1 MSDPADPAVP
11 DPVPSDSALPGGTPP
26 EPVHPNVVRVVEAAR
41 ARGLEIE
48 PRRFP
53 DGTKTAADA
62 AAAIGVDVGQI
73 VKSLIFAVDGEVV
86 LAYVSG
92 ANQLDETKLAAAAGG
107 TACTRV
113 DADTV
118 RATTGFPIGGVPPF
132 GHATHLPVFVDP
144 DLLQWPE
151 VWAAA
156 GTWNDVFGIEP
167 HRLVEASEGVITDL
181 KRA

>member
-1 MSDPADPAVP
+1 MSETPSNPQADPSA
-11 DPVPSDSALPGGTPP
+11 DSSEQL
-26 EPVHPNVVRVVEAAR
+26 HPNVAKVVEAAR
-41 ARGLEIE
+41 ELGLDIE

-92 ANQLDETKLAAAAGG
+92 VNQLDEAKLAEAAGG
-107 TACTRV
+107 LKCSRV
-113 DADTV
+113 DADVV
-118 RATTGFPIGGVPPF
+118 RSATGYPIGGVPPF
-132 GHATHLPVFVDP
+132 GHATELRVFIDP
-144 DLLQWPE
+144 DLLQHDE

-156 GTWNDVFGIEP
+156 GTWHDVFGIEP
-167 HRLVEASEGVITDL
+167 HRLVEASAGQVTDL
-181 KRA
+181 KRT

>member
-1 MSDPADPAVP
+1 MSA
-11 DPVPSDSALPGGTPP
+11 SL
-26 EPVHPNVVRVVEAAR
+26 HPNVERVVVAAR
-41 ARGLEIE
+41 ELGLDIT

-62 AAAIGVDVGQI
+62 AAAIGVEIGQI
-73 VKSLIFAVDGEVV
+73 VKSLIFGVDGEVV

-92 ANQLDETKLAAAAGG
+92 ANQLDEKKLALAAGG
-107 TACTRV
+107 LKCSRV
-113 DADTV
+113 DADVV
-118 RATTGFPIGGVPPF
+118 REATGFPIGGVPPF
-132 GHATHLPVFVDP
+132 GHKTHLRVFIDP

-167 HRLVEASEGVITDL
+167 HRLVEASGGAVTDL
-181 KRA
+181 KRV